1 MKKKKKTFHVL
12 VRCENGYERKVL
24 WGTPKHNKA
33 AFKYIAPLGTHTRES
48 LTATAASEQLSGS
61 SGRGRTKKYD
71 REKEE
76 EEEEEEE
83 EDEDED
89 DGGEDSD
96 EVPSFSSDYMNS
108 IEEGDR
114 HDVLD
119 VYKSSKTGATA
130 RRWRKANIVRT
141 NGPKVLVNFEGWSS
155 EYNVWIDLGKE
166 PTRIARIGEHTSSDQ
181 QPKKSNTAHSGD
193 VLSVLRVDDE
203 CYGKDEYRS
212 KQTNEI
218 TFTWRLAKVIEVQD
232 GSVKLHFDGWHSRW
246 DEWFELNGERL
257 MTVEEYASL
266 EKKETGG
273 GRDGDGSTIT
283 GSSGGGRQE
292 RTGAQN
298 SNSTVASSRTSS
310 TAVVIRTSMPRTRGE
325 GLVGLENLGNTCFMN
340 SCLQCLI
347 NTTPLAA
354 YFLEEAHLREMNP
367 KSQSGGRFAGA
378 FGEFIRD
385 YWSTRSQ
392 GVVKAPRQL
401 KKVASCRNSFSFVVS
416 V

>member
-1 MKKKKKTFHVL
+1 MGSSASTPNGANMAQHVPKLTKGKQIDAYDGKLWWPATIVEIHEKKKKTFHVL

-71 REKEE
+71 REKE

-181 QPKKSNTAHSGD
+181 QPKKST
-193 VLSVLRVDDE
+193 R
-203 CYGKDEYRS
+203 
-212 KQTNEI
+212 
-218 TFTWRLAKVIEVQD
+218 
-232 GSVKLHFDGWHSRW
+232 
-246 DEWFELNGERL
+246 
-257 MTVEEYASL
+257 
-266 EKKETGG
+266 G
-273 GRDGDGSTIT
+273 GR
-283 GSSGGGRQE
+283 
-292 RTGAQN
+292 
-298 SNSTVASSRTSS
+298 SSRSRRR
-310 TAVVIRTSMPRTRGE
+310 A
-325 GLVGLENLGNTCFMN
+325 
-340 SCLQCLI
+340 
-347 NTTPLAA
+347 
-354 YFLEEAHLREMNP
+354 
-367 KSQSGGRFAGA
+367 
-378 FGEFIRD
+378 
-385 YWSTRSQ
+385 WS
-392 GVVKAPRQL
+392 
-401 KKVASCRNSFSFVVS
+401 
-416 V
+416 